1 MKKMFTMLMMAM
13 MAMMTFTSCEDEMI
27 ADTLEGSWKGNM
39 YISTSWNGRV
49 YDATYTEITF
59 LKDPFCFKSGS
70 GYWVDYYSN
79 APWDYVANHID
90 WTVNN
95 GVIHVYFIEEDT
107 SIDIYDYRLSSS
119 RFVGTLND
127 YGTLVDFDLYN
138 VSHPYSYWDNYY
150 WGYDEWYYDD
160 YFWARTRGIGADS
173 AKTIEKP
180 KRFVN
185 PNRDK

>member
-13 MAMMTFTSCEDEMI
+13 MALMTFTSCEDEMI

-39 YISTSWNGRV
+39 YISTYWDGRT

-59 LKDPFCFKSGS
+59 LKDPFCFKNGS

-90 WTVNN
+90 WTVSN

-107 SIDIYDYRLSSS
+107 SIDIYDYRLNSN

-138 VSHPYSYWDNYY
+138 VSHPYNYYDDYY
-150 WGYDEWYYDD
+150 WGYDGWYDD
-160 YFWARTRGIGADS
+160 YYWARTRGAAADS
-173 AKTIEKP
+173 TTTVEKP

-185 PNRDK
+185 PERMNK